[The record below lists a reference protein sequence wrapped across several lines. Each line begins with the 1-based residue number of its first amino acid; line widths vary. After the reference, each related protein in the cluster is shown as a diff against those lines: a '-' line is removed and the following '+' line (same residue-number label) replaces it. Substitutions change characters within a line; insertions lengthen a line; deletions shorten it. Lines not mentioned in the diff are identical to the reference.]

1 MKNLWWI
8 VLAAVAYVAISAFG
22 FYNSRITMGP
32 GLDNQYAQ
40 VQNMYE
46 RRADLIPQLTA
57 VVKKYAEYESGT
69 LLAVVEARNEASKNL
84 EVLSQMVEAGQIQT
98 PDFSAIL
105 GSTMAGLK
113 VAVEA
118 YPELKADT
126 QFTSLFTELEGTENR
141 IRTSIMDYNNAA
153 TNYNASLVRIPDRYY
168 ASWMWFS
175 TKELITPPSD
185 KDIKTVPDVEG
196 LLE

>member
-1 MKNLWWI
+1 
-8 VLAAVAYVAISAFG
+8 
-22 FYNSRITMGP
+22 MGP

-84 EVLSQMVEAGQIQT
+84 EVLSQMVADGQIQT
-98 PDFSAIL
+98 SDFWALL
-105 GSTMAGLK
+105 GSTLAWLK

-126 QFTSLFTELEGTENR
+126 QFTALFTELEGTENR

-153 TNYNASLVRIPDRYY
+153 TSYNASLVRIPDRFY
-168 ASWMWFS
+168 ASLFGFS
-175 TKELITPPSD
+175 SKDLVTPSAD
-185 KDIKTVPDVEG
+185 KDITSVPDVGG

>member
-8 VLAAVAYVAISAFG
+8 VLAAVAYVGISAFG

-46 RRADLIPQLTA
+46 RRADLIPQLAA

-84 EVLSQMVEAGQIQT
+84 EVLSQMVKDGQIQT

-175 TKELITPPSD
+175 AKELITPPSD
-185 KDIKTVPDVEG
+185 KDITTVPDVEG